1 MNYDER
7 YNAKI
12 KVYPDGNFKA
22 TYCNKCIFPAPK
34 IEDEDFEIKPLKR
47 YKSKV
52 GVYQDWD
59 ISFTNWCIYPHGLKK
74 DTSENDDKS
83 KREVSVP
90 KEKSAINIERA
101 MKRAKERIFD
111 LAYINDFKYF
121 VTITFDIQ
129 KVNSSN
135 AKEVISKLRVWLSN
149 QKQRF
154 NMEYIL
160 VPEYHKV
167 GDRIHCHLL
176 ITEYP
181 MSLLKHAQKHGK
193 GGKLKYN
200 KDGSPVLM
208 YTSKGQP
215 IYNMLSWQYG
225 YSTCIPIYKA
235 VNESNIKLAHYIT
248 KYMTKDVHK
257 IFGKFFW
264 SSKGLKRVVDTEVF
278 NTDYYSLE
286 LKEYEIPNT
295 NIRLK
300 YDSQFEYIIGGK
312 SKNDG

>member
-1 MNYDER
+1 
-7 YNAKI
+7 
-12 KVYPDGNFKA
+12 
-22 TYCNKCIFPAPK
+22 
-34 IEDEDFEIKPLKR
+34 
-47 YKSKV
+47 
-52 GVYQDWD
+52 
-59 ISFTNWCIYPHGLKK
+59 
-74 DTSENDDKS
+74 
-83 KREVSVP
+83 
-90 KEKSAINIERA
+90 
-101 MKRAKERIFD
+101 
-111 LAYINDFKYF
+111 
-121 VTITFDIQ
+121 
-129 KVNSSN
+129 
-135 AKEVISKLRVWLSN
+135 
-149 QKQRF
+149 
-154 NMEYIL
+154 MEYIL